1 MKTIRRIFLILWR
14 TSYISLEIFV
24 GFLMTFWSIA
34 MILSAIG
41 TRSEKVPEPG
51 ETRVYITS
59 NGVHT
64 DVVVPLNNKHINW
77 VSELQ
82 LPDSLLQDSIR
93 THAAIGWGDK
103 GFFLETKN
111 WGDLKASVALRA
123 AFHLGHSAMHIVQVR
138 EPDPKDP
145 MVIQLDLTREQY
157 DRLVTFVIRSF
168 EKKNNTYQPITE
180 HPYGKY
186 NYFFEA
192 NRSYGLTYTCNS
204 WTNSALKSCGQR
216 ACVWTPLR
224 DGIYAQYEKL

>member
-14 TSYISLEIFV
+14 TTYISLEVFI
-24 GFLMTFWSIA
+24 GFLMTFWSVA

-41 TRSEKVPEPG
+41 TQSETVPQPG

-64 DVVVPLNNKHINW
+64 DVVVPLKNERINW
-77 VSELQ
+77 VSELH
-82 LPDSLLQDSIR
+82 LPDSLLQDSVR

-111 WGDLKASVALRA
+111 WGDLKASVAFKA
-123 AFHLGHSAMHIVQVR
+123 AFHLGNSAMHVVQVQ
-138 EPDPKDP
+138 EPNPKDP
-145 MVIQLDLTREQY
+145 MVIQLDLTHEQY
-157 DRLVTFVIRSF
+157 NRLVEFVVQSF
-168 EKKNNTYQPITE
+168 EKENNAYQQITG
-180 HPYGKY
+180 HPYGKF

-192 NRSYGLTYTCNS
+192 RRSYGLTYTCNS